1 MENRAIKSTTV
12 RGLAQ
17 PTGAILHASLPWIIE
32 PEKRLPFDRAKAKQL
47 LAEAGYP
54 HGFEVTLLDCP
65 NNRYVND
72 EKICQALAAMWS
84 QIGVA
89 TRVTAMPRANNVIPQ
104 WVTISGD

>member
-1 MENRAIKSTTV
+1 M
-12 RGLAQ
+12 
-17 PTGAILHASLPWIIE
+17 AS
-32 PEKRLPFDRAKAKQL
+32 R
-47 LAEAGYP
+47 
-54 HGFEVTLLDCP
+54 VTLDCP

-89 TRVTAMPRANNVIPQ
+89 TRITAMPRANNVIPQ